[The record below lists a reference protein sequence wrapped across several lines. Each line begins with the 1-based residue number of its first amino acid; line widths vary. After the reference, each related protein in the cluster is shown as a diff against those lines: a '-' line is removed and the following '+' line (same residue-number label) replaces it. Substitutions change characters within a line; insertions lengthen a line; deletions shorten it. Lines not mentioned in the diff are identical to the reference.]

1 MAEAWKHRHTGHR
14 QRLKAEFLA
23 RGLEGWPDHKVL
35 ELLLCYAIPQGDVNG
50 PVSYTHLTLP
60 TKLEV

>member
-1 MAEAWKHRHTGHR
+1 MAEAQRHHHTGHR

-35 ELLLCYAIPQGDVNG
+35 ELLFVLRHPPRGM
-50 PVSYTHLTLP
+50 
-60 TKLEV
+60 

>member
-1 MAEAWKHRHTGHR
+1 MAEAWKHHHTGHR

-35 ELLLCYAIPQGDVNG
+35 GTAFVLC
-50 PVSYTHLTLP
+50 HLRG
-60 TKLEV
+60 V